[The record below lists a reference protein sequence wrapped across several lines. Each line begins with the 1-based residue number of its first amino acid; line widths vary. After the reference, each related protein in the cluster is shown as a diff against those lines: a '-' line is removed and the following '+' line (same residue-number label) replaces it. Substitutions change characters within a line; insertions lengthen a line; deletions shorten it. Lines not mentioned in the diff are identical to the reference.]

1 MKFLLI
7 GASGFIGRHTLAY
20 IKSQGYEV
28 IGTQT
33 KAKYPELTVFD
44 LLEHRIGDKIP
55 HFFLSNDD
63 CICGVILSSMCQI
76 DRCFIEREISYK
88 VNVEKTCQLIG
99 DLQAMGI
106 KSVYISSD
114 AVYEG
119 TDGYYSEEHQPNP
132 INEYGR
138 QKAEVEKY
146 IQQSVPDSLILR
158 LSKIVGEDPAENHLF
173 TEWYKQI
180 ESGNPIVCI
189 AGQVFSPTFVKDVAQ
204 SIVLSCE
211 KKMSGLYNMANPVF
225 FPREELAKQFGLA
238 LGKKVNI
245 VCKEQEEFN
254 FAERRTEKSYLDS
267 TKFLKATGMQF
278 TSMREVF
285 MSFISKLEKYSLLR

>member
-33 KAKYPELTVFD
+33 KAKYPELIVFD
-44 LLEHRIGDKIP
+44 LLKHRIGDQISP
-55 HFFLSNDD
+55 SFLSNDD
-63 CICGVILSSMCQI
+63 CICGVIFSSMCQI
-76 DRCFIEREISYK
+76 DRCLIEREISYK
-88 VNVEKTCQLIG
+88 VNVEKTCQLID

-106 KSVYISSD
+106 KPVYISSD

-119 TDGYYSEEHQPNP
+119 MDGYYSEAHQPNP

-180 ESGNPIVCI
+180 ESAHPIVCI
-189 AGQVFSPTFVKDVAQ
+189 AGQVFSPTFVKDVARA
-204 SIVLSCE
+204 IVLSCE
-211 KKMSGLYNMANPVF
+211 KRLSGLYNMANPVF
-225 FPREELAKQFGLA
+225 FPREELAKQFVLA
-238 LGKKVNI
+238 LGKKVAI

-254 FAERRTEKSYLDS
+254 FADRRTEKSYLDS
-267 TKFLKATGMQF
+267 NKFLKATGMQF

-285 MSFISKLEKYSLLR
+285 RLFISKL